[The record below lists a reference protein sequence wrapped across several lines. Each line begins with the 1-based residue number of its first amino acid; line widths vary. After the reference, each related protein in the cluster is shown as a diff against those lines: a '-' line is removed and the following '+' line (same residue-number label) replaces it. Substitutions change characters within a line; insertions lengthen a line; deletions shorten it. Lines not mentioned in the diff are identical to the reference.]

1 MWGTHAREFFSLSA
15 YSAQSTEDHTDTQST
30 HLTSSASSSLNQ
42 HRARNPR
49 AHTRQTT
56 AVAHKQQIHKT
67 NQHVCGTRGAGGLDL
82 RARCCMSVVRWRSRI
97 TVRGTVALRW
107 PVGVAVAGR
116 RSRVLEQLEVAVGV
130 AVHDEVGLKQ
140 HRHGCS
146 CSVLPSN
153 AGLP

>member
-82 RARCCMSVVRWRSRI
+82 RARCCMSVDRWRSRT
-97 TVRGTVALRW
+97 TVRGTVAFRW
-107 PVGVAVAGR
+107 PVGRRRRGPSVSCTRAAGSSRRCCGTR
-116 RSRVLEQLEVAVGV
+116 RSWPEATRQCGTQAWLQLQCAT
-130 AVHDEVGLKQ
+130 K
-140 HRHGCS
+140 
-146 CSVLPSN
+146 
-153 AGLP
+153 